1 MPGDID
7 TPEKRLHNEISKIEI
22 DARARGFASS
32 KETIYNTRNTVI
44 VATAF
49 FIPDKSG
56 KLHHYNLEVR
66 KWQRKY
72 VKDDFALVMN
82 EEFNSEEEISRTL
95 AIKEGNGAAVQKLQ
109 EFLNSCSKAIGQT
122 VKAKTVI
129 INAPQ
134 NTEIDVQSI
143 VKQASVSQL
152 ANLNVET
159 KIALLKSYKQFLH
172 DNLHQNEKFIQNWL
186 DEDGGKYKKQRC
198 LIFGL
203 EYINHKREGELSRKR
218 FDILTTMNAL
228 NREYVLMELKSP
240 NADVFKVV
248 EVETSNGGKSTEYH
262 LSDDLARS
270 IPQILHYKRLF
281 HSKGDGDDDLQ
292 RIGVTG
298 GKVSKCVIV
307 IGARQSDP
315 VWKEHFYSLVE
326 SLSGNLEIW
335 TYTYLIEKLEATIA
349 NLEAE

>member
-1 MPGDID
+1 MIFSNNFS
-7 TPEKRLHNEISKIEI
+7 L
-22 DARARGFASS
+22 
-32 KETIYNTRNTVI
+32 VI
-44 VATAF
+44 
-49 FIPDKSG
+49 
-56 KLHHYNLEVR
+56 
-66 KWQRKY
+66 
-72 VKDDFALVMN
+72 N
-82 EEFNSEEEISRTL
+82 EEFSNEEEISRTL
-95 AIKEGNGAAVQKLQ
+95 AIKEGSGSAVQKLQ
-109 EFLNSCSKAIGQT
+109 EFLNSCAKAIGQT
-122 VKAKTVI
+122 VESKTVI
-129 INAPQ
+129 INAP
-134 NTEIDVQSI
+134 NNVEIDVQSI
-143 VKQASVSQL
+143 VKQASTSQL
-152 ANLNVET
+152 ASLNVET
-159 KIALLKSYKQFLH
+159 KIVLLKSYRQFLL
-172 DNLHQNEKFIQNWL
+172 DNLHQNETFIQNWL
-186 DEDGGKYKKQRC
+186 DEDDGKYKKQRC

-248 EVETSNGGKSTEYH
+248 EIKNTNGGKSTEYH
-262 LSDDLARS
+262 LSEDLSRS

-281 HSKGDGDDDLQ
+281 QSKSDSDDDLQ

-307 IGARQSDP
+307 IGTRKDDP

-335 TYTYLIEKLEATIA
+335 TYTYLTEKLEATIA